1 MLLLLGLLAGCG
13 ENRTFPGPTPYAP
26 GEEPRFTCV
35 PNLDGVLEAGEVP
48 VLIGGEVAYLV
59 NPEGVSRRVD
69 LDGVV
74 DASGQRVWDLGA
86 DFADDR
92 VVGVGPMAL
101 TDQWFADD
109 FPGGDYVAP
118 VDLEGTVLGVY
129 HLDERGLWL
138 HGVASAEPDPPAGR
152 TLLPYD
158 APVPLYRF
166 PLTQGDRYTVVGEV
180 SVGTA
185 LGLAYR
191 GTDTYEVDVLGAGR
205 LDLPDW
211 SFGQAW
217 RVDTQVTVEA
227 AAGATAS
234 RRLKSWLFE
243 CFGEVA
249 RAQGAP
255 GTTAPFTEA
264 AELRRITP
272 RGLP

>member
-118 VDLEGTVLGVY
+118 VDLRGTVLGVY

-191 GTDTYEVDVLGAGR
+191 GTDTYEVEGYILVGR
-205 LDLPDW
+205 
-211 SFGQAW
+211 
-217 RVDTQVTVEA
+217 RVWHMEFNRDRSRLFTTNGVSGDVTVIDVANREA
-227 AAGATAS
+227 IKSIKVGRFPWGAAF
-234 RRLKSWLFE
+234 R
-243 CFGEVA
+243 
-249 RAQGAP
+249 P
-255 GTTAPFTEA
+255 TE
-264 AELRRITP
+264 
-272 RGLP
+272 